1 MIAAIHWEVFASPQ
15 LRMFLIAGT
24 LLTVVL
30 GLYAWQEHRELRRQ
44 MAWRDA
50 RLAAK
55 QTAPAPVERR
65 HTDWPGRQLLER
77 TARHRDRLAARC
89 VHLED
94 QATSTAG
101 ELAAT
106 RKALKRALEQAA
118 RSRTLADERLAAALA
133 AFDRVRQLEV
143 ELDRTRAAWQAA
155 CDQLEHVAAP
165 TVDGVTPSNWPEGDW

>member
-1 MIAAIHWEVFASPQ
+1 MNLDAFQSPQ
-15 LRMFLIAGT
+15 LQLFLAVALMILA
-24 LLTVVL
+24 VVSIM
-30 GLYAWQEHRELRRQ
+30 AWGERDYRRLRR
-44 MAWRDA
+44 DVDS
-50 RLAAK
+50 
-55 QTAPAPVERR
+55 TPVEPPPAPVERR
-65 HTDWPGRQLLER
+65 HTDWPGRQLLES

-118 RSRTLADERLAAALA
+118 RSRTLAEERLAAALA
-133 AFDRVRQLEV
+133 AFDRIRQLEV

-155 CDQLEHVAAP
+155 CDQLDHVAAP
-165 TVDGVTPSNWPEGDW
+165 TVDGQAVRP